1 MDSIKEIK
9 RKLRE
14 VTAEEDYYFR
24 SFYLQGEDIAELGK
38 RIPTP
43 VIIGKKEPKGLL
55 IQSDCISLAM
65 IFGEYEAADR
75 IIDEL
80 LNINMCISR
89 GTTVSD
95 PAGSSITIPFAN
107 VFYSEKTDIP
117 EWLRIK
123 ILKKLDEDMFYG
135 GTCDGGLIDINS
147 IWDIEKRSV
156 QAKIVNDYQKHPEC
170 FDYRERP
177 RMVEEIPAAYFLMK
191 LYKNDPVKL
200 ECLMS
205 ERIEMLEKGYAVRFD
220 RDVKKDF
227 DKLKRAFSF
236 SWMTDHRAALY
247 ALLVNIYTGI
257 KKVLNE
263 DISFIFEELSEEV
276 EACKRIKAEIADFIL
291 SLQLSETDFNR
302 SLDMNRKTGIE
313 EAINCLSFGRAILG
327 TKPEFV
333 ISSPTSC
340 IPETFFGFGT
350 EDYEKDD
357 NVVID
362 KASETNMKMCRM
374 LRLADSIGRI
384 RYRVHD
390 DIQLEKKIASFLIL
404 NAKLLRDSFLLF
416 VEKGL
421 VPDDYIDFVIKRI
434 NPAISCRYMVPV
446 LIMKKYG
453 RIHMYE

>member
-1 MDSIKEIK
+1 MDSISEIK
-9 RKLRE
+9 KKLRE
-14 VTAEEDYYFR
+14 VTAQEDYYFL
-24 SFYLQGEDIAELGK
+24 SFYLQGEDIAELRQ

-43 VIIGKKEPKGLL
+43 VTIGKNETKGLL
-55 IQSDCISLAM
+55 IHSDCISLAL

-80 LNINMCISR
+80 LNINMCIDR

-95 PAGSSITIPFAN
+95 LVGSSITIPFAGI
-107 VFYSEKTDIP
+107 FYSEKTDIP

-123 ILKKLDEDMFYG
+123 ILKKLDEDMFCG

-147 IWDIEKRSV
+147 IRDIEKRSV
-156 QAKIVNDYQKHPEC
+156 QAKIVNDHQKHPEY
-170 FDYRERP
+170 FDYRDSP
-177 RMVEEIPAAYFLMK
+177 RTVEEIPAAYFLMK

-205 ERIEMLEKGYAVRFD
+205 ERLEMLEKGYAVRFD

-227 DKLKRAFSF
+227 ERLKKAFSF

-247 ALLVNIYTGI
+247 ALLVNMYTGI

-263 DISFIFEELSEEV
+263 DISFIFELNEEV
-276 EACKRIKAEIADFIL
+276 KVWQRMKAEIADFIL
-291 SLQLSETDFNR
+291 RLQLSETEFNK
-302 SLDMNRKTGIE
+302 SLDINRKTGIE
-313 EAINCLSFGRAILG
+313 AAINCLSFGKAILG
-327 TKPEFV
+327 NKPEFV
-333 ISSPTSC
+333 ISSPSSC

-357 NVVID
+357 NALID
-362 KASETNMKMCRM
+362 EASETNMKMCRM
-374 LRLADSIGRI
+374 LRLAENIGRI

-390 DIQLEKKIASFLIL
+390 DIQLDKKIASFLIL
-404 NAKLLRDSFLLF
+404 NAKLMKDSFLLF
-416 VEKGL
+416 AEKGL

-434 NPAISCRYMVPV
+434 NPAESCRYMVPV
-446 LIMKKYG
+446 LIMQKYG